1 MVEERLTEEQIEQI
15 IALFKAAGAPSAADG
30 EAEVEGEA
38 GGGAAMAEDEDEDE
52 DAGGD

>member
-1 MVEERLTEEQIEQI
+1 MEMVEERLTEEQIEQI

-30 EAEVEGEA
+30 EAEAED
-38 GGGAAMAEDEDEDE
+38 GGAAMAEDEDEDE